1 MRKILLSL
9 LVTLAVAVVPAV
21 SQAASKR
28 SFQATSEQR
37 VIVLLNEIR
46 REHGLGDFKASAPL
60 RTAARFHSADM
71 LQKGYFE
78 HDSPT
83 EAWDARVSR
92 YLEGATI
99 GENIAWGSGSFG
111 SPEGI
116 VSQWM
121 HSPPHRRIILTAGL
135 HRIGLGIA
143 AGTFDGTPGAVL
155 ATADFAG

>member
-21 SQAASKR
+21 SQAATKR

-46 REHGLGDFKASAPL
+46 RQHGLGDFKASAPL

>member
-46 REHGLGDFKASAPL
+46 RQHGLGDFKASAPL